1 MIHRF
6 VHRHHAFTFVAAL
19 LLAVNL
25 TSAAAWALPIT
36 EQFTLSGL
44 VNNPGTFNL
53 GDLRTFTPTTQNV
66 TYQSGSGTTSGSF
79 TGVPIYEFLNSPQ
92 GGGGI
97 VQDPGVKNDFLRD
110 YVDSNVRNDLLE
122 LPS

>member
-6 VHRHHAFTFVAAL
+6 VHRHHAFTSVAAF
-19 LLAVNL
+19 LLALNL

-44 VNNPGTFNL
+44 VNNPGTFDL
-53 GDLRTFTPTTQNV
+53 SDLRTFTPTTQNV

-79 TGVPIYEFLNSPQ
+79 TGVPRFGNQ
-92 GGGGI
+92 NTQFAA
-97 VQDPGVKNDFLRD
+97 V
-110 YVDSNVRNDLLE
+110 LLTF
-122 LPS
+122 PVVGTD